1 MLYLTEI
8 LRRNDISIIVGIK
21 WPKYLVLVYHIHIFS
36 SKISMYNV
44 INMKVVKSRRHL
56 GHKHD
61 YVSMFA
67 SPVKYVVL
75 QVTVG
80 ALLTDL

>member
-1 MLYLTEI
+1 
-8 LRRNDISIIVGIK
+8 
-21 WPKYLVLVYHIHIFS
+21 
-36 SKISMYNV
+36 MYNV

-75 QVTVG
+75 QVTVR